1 MRYQLPNGR
10 KISQGQAFDYNGV
23 QYPANWLRLSTAEE
37 REALG
42 ITELASERDYD
53 QRFYFGYGTDG
64 NLMPKSREEIL
75 KAWTRRTR
83 EMAFGLLLESD
94 WMVVRQAEG
103 GAAMD
108 QSWKDWRASV
118 RAAVAEKITA
128 MEAKTSTDDLADYLT
143 GNDYRTWPTDPNAPE
158 GSNLMVQTPDD
169 NEPS

>member
-10 KISQGQAFDYNGV
+10 KIAQGQAFEYNGV
-23 QYPANWLRLSTAEE
+23 QYPANWLRLSTAED

-42 ITELASERDYD
+42 VTELAPEQDYD

-64 NLMPKSREEIL
+64 NLMPRNRDDLVETW
-75 KAWTRRTR
+75 ARRTR

-108 QSWKDWRASV
+108 QAWIDWRASV
-118 RAAVAEKITA
+118 RTAVAEKITA
-128 MEAKTSTDDLADYLT
+128 MEAKTNTNDLADYLT
-143 GNDYRTWPTDPNAPE
+143 GSDYRTWPTDPNAPA
-158 GSNLMVQTPDD
+158 GSNLVVQTPDD
-169 NEPS
+169 DEAS